1 MSFVSPAKITIA
13 VVGDVHEQWEIAD
26 HQALGAISQRS
37 ATRCAVDLVLFVG
50 DFGNESLGVV
60 GLIAELDLPKA
71 TVFGNHDAWFTATD
85 WGQKKSP
92 YDHAVEDRVRAQ
104 QALLGEADVSYGRR
118 DFAQFGLSVV
128 GSRPFTWGGDQ
139 WKNKRFL
146 QDRYAMTN
154 FNESQAKIEAMA
166 LGSPH
171 ESVIFLG
178 HNGPTGRG
186 DQPESSCGRDW
197 NPLGGDFG
205 DPDFAAAIAGTVAGG
220 KRVPL
225 VTFGHMHHRLRH
237 RQDRLRDR
245 VQVDRHGTV
254 YLNAACVPRIQGENA
269 DRRRNFT
276 LVTLTAG
283 QVTEINLVWV
293 GDRGKIL
300 SQECLYAHH
309 VKMIN

>member
-1 MSFVSPAKITIA
+1 MSFFPPEKITIA

-26 HQALGAISQRS
+26 HQALAAI
-37 ATRCAVDLVLFVG
+37 AVDLVLFVG

-60 GLIAELDLPKA
+60 GLIAELALPKA

-85 WGQKKSP
+85 WGRKKSP

-104 QALLGEADVSYGRR
+104 QTLLGEADVSYGRR
-118 DFAQFGLSVV
+118 DFAPLGLSVV

-146 QDRYAMTN
+146 RDRYAMTN
-154 FNESQAKIEAMA
+154 FSESQAKIEAMA
-166 LGSPH
+166 LSSPH
-171 ESVIFLG
+171 ESVIFLA
-178 HNGPTGRG
+178 HNGPTGLG
-186 DQPESSCGRDW
+186 DQPESICGRDW

-205 DPDFAAAIAGTVAGG
+205 DPDLAAAIAGVRAGG
-220 KRVPL
+220 KQIPL

-254 YLNAACVPRIQGENA
+254 YLNAACVPRIQGEKGNT
-269 DRRRNFT
+269 RRNFT

-283 QVTEINLVWV
+283 QVTDINLVWV
-293 GDRGKIL
+293 GDRGKIF

-309 VKMIN
+309 AKMIN